1 MYNQSCYQS
10 NIARNLLQAIAV
22 TERHRAPACQLRN
35 IFVEDLNYLLKRE
48 QEELLRARIAH
59 SLAARR
65 VHQRLAQGYA
75 ARIRHHPFPYRSQ
88 RSDGSMSFNP
98 FPFNVEG
105 GAA

>member
-1 MYNQSCYQS
+1 M
-10 NIARNLLQAIAV
+10 
-22 TERHRAPACQLRN
+22 
-35 IFVEDLNYLLKRE
+35 EDLNYLLKRE

-59 SLAARR
+59 SSVARR

-75 ARIRHHPFPYRSQ
+75 TRIRHHPHPYRTQ
-88 RSDGSMSFNP
+88 RSDGSASFNP